1 MFYTGLGRL
10 FANSFRQGRLAVA
23 KIIQLIRVPEEP
35 ILITKHLSG
44 AFLCFTNL
52 FTRLFYLILY
62 SITVLSNHNR
72 IILIFLIL
80 PIKKILK
87 ILYMTQ
93 SKKILIL
100 TGDAGESFEIL
111 FAAHRLREDGFIPV
125 IAAPTVRKLNLVIH
139 DFEPG
144 WDTYVERK
152 GYLVESEISFAE
164 VRTADYEALL
174 IPGGRAPE
182 YLRND
187 ASVIKIV
194 KEFRENNKYIFAICH
209 GVQILV
215 TAGLVNHKKIA
226 CYEHVK
232 FEVEACGGI
241 YISSEEA
248 VIDGK
253 IVTGKTWQSH
263 PEFYRI
269 VFDCLRNASKMPLN
283 TEASIALS

>member
-1 MFYTGLGRL
+1 MK
-10 FANSFRQGRLAVA
+10 S
-23 KIIQLIRVPEEP
+23 
-35 ILITKHLSG
+35 
-44 AFLCFTNL
+44 
-52 FTRLFYLILY
+52 
-62 SITVLSNHNR
+62 
-72 IILIFLIL
+72 
-80 PIKKILK
+80 
-87 ILYMTQ
+87 

-100 TGDAGESFEIL
+100 TGDAGESFEVL
-111 FAAHRLREDGFIPV
+111 FAMHRLREADYIPV
-125 IAAPTVRKLNLVIH
+125 IAAPAVRKLNLVMH

-152 GYLVESEISFAE
+152 GYLVESEIAFDDVNTE
-164 VRTADYEALL
+164 DYEALL

-187 ASVIKIV
+187 PAVIKIV
-194 KEFRENNKYIFAICH
+194 KAFWESNKYIFAICH

-215 TAGLVNHKKIA
+215 TAALVNEKKIA

-241 YISSEEA
+241 YVADDEA
-248 VIDGK
+248 VKDGR

-269 VFDCLRNASKMPLN
+269 VFSCLQATDKKFGNV
-283 TEASIALS
+283 EASITLS